1 MGEQDNSDGFNR
13 YGFKDVKFPRG
24 IDKIGNKNVKVS
36 IYCPAANENSES
48 ESKDLFPKLNI
59 SEKIGDKWQNANFDF
74 SDLEVLEQ
82 RIPLYKKALLDS
94 GGAFDAEKAGIQ
106 T

>member
-1 MGEQDNSDGFNR
+1 MGELDNDSGFNR
-13 YGFKDVKFPRG
+13 HGFRDVKFPRG

-36 IYCPAANENSES
+36 VYCPAANSNSKSES
-48 ESKDLFPKLNI
+48 TDVFPKLNI
-59 SEKIGDKWQNANFDF
+59 SERIGDAWQNANFDL

-82 RIPLYKKALLDS
+82 RIPLYKKALLEA
-94 GGAFDAEKAGIQ
+94 GGAFNETAGIQ

>member
-1 MGEQDNSDGFNR
+1 MGELNDGNGFNR

-36 IYCPAANENSES
+36 IYCPSANENSKS

-59 SEKIGDKWQNANFDF
+59 SEKIGDNWQNANFDL

-82 RIPLYKKALLDS
+82 RIPLYKKALLDA
-94 GGAFDAEKAGIQ
+94 GGACNAEGIQ

>member
-1 MGEQDNSDGFNR
+1 MGELDNDSGFNR

-36 IYCPAANENSES
+36 VYCPAANTNSKS

-59 SEKIGDKWQNANFDF
+59 SERIGDNWQNANFDL

-82 RIPLYKKALLDS
+82 RIPLYKKALLEA
-94 GGAFDAEKAGIQ
+94 GGAFNETAGIQ

>member
-1 MGEQDNSDGFNR
+1 
-13 YGFKDVKFPRG
+13 
-24 IDKIGNKNVKVS
+24 
-36 IYCPAANENSES
+36 
-48 ESKDLFPKLNI
+48 
-59 SEKIGDKWQNANFDF
+59 

-82 RIPLYKKALLDS
+82 RIPLYKKALLDA